1 MHVVASN
8 QWLSSIAVMFVED
21 KVAILS
27 HLISLMSYFKY
38 GNFKE
43 LLEQIDIPP
52 PWILRQQN

>member
-8 QWLSSIAVMFVED
+8 QRLSSIAVMFVED
-21 KVAILS
+21 KVTILS

-52 PWILRQQN
+52 SWILRQQN